1 LVGVVFSLLQRLFF
15 PLWANALAVQKER
28 TRLRLRH
35 YSPTNLFGM
44 QTQQRSRLMRL
55 SWEIQK
61 LKNRNR
67 SKALLAAW
75 AIFLNEDIT
84 VFHLTRK
91 HSHERYANRTQPE
104 HLTLF

>member
-1 LVGVVFSLLQRLFF
+1 
-15 PLWANALAVQKER
+15 
-28 TRLRLRH
+28 
-35 YSPTNLFGM
+35 
-44 QTQQRSRLMRL
+44 MRL

-61 LKNRNR
+61 RKHRNR

-84 VFHLTRK
+84 VYHLTRK
-91 HSHERYANRTQPE
+91 HSHERYANKIQPE

>member
-1 LVGVVFSLLQRLFF
+1 MHLLSKK
-15 PLWANALAVQKER
+15 KER
-28 TRLRLRH
+28 GH
-35 YSPTNLFGM
+35 GCGIIHQNLFGM

-61 LKNRNR
+61 RKKRNR

-91 HSHERYANRTQPE
+91 HSRERYANKIQPE

>member
-1 LVGVVFSLLQRLFF
+1 MAAALFTKIF
-15 PLWANALAVQKER
+15 
-28 TRLRLRH
+28 
-35 YSPTNLFGM
+35 FGM
-44 QTQQRSRLMRL
+44 QTIQRSRLMRL

-61 LKNRNR
+61 RKNRNR

-91 HSHERYANRTQPE
+91 HSHERYANKVQPD

>member
-1 LVGVVFSLLQRLFF
+1 MHLLSKK
-15 PLWANALAVQKER
+15 KER
-28 TRLRLRH
+28 GHGCGIIHNKTLLV
-35 YSPTNLFGM
+35 M

-61 LKNRNR
+61 RKNRNR
-67 SKALLAAW
+67 SKALVAAW

-91 HSHERYANRTQPE
+91 HSHERYANKTQPE